1 MGVQDVPTE
10 VDKISVKFDLF
21 ILILN
26 VEMAGRSCLITFIEI
41 LLFIWDFI
49 TYPFYFLI
57 QQPWRNTQRMRR
69 TRARIVTHQATEVTI
84 RAVPMVN
91 KIKDELKAQQGAD
104 QITTMERVWN
114 FSLKKY
120 GTRKALGTRAILGEI
135 DEKQADGKV
144 FTKFQLGDY
153 SWSNYQELNSQAE
166 NLGKGFRELG
176 MKPKD
181 KIVLYANTCSEWMT
195 SAIASFK
202 HSIAV
207 VTIYTNLGEE
217 GVEHGVSQTDASV
230 IVVSQEL
237 VPRLQAVLSKCP
249 SVKHVIIIPNHKPVP
264 TPTEPVGDVK
274 FHKFEDIVNLGSSSS
289 IHPMPPGPSDSAIIM
304 YTSGSTGV
312 PKGVVLT
319 HGNLVQALYCII
331 PTAGDAFG
339 EHRSSDCYIAILPLA
354 HVLELLAENI
364 MLVMGI
370 PIGYSSPKTFTD
382 SGTAVATGSKGDA
395 TVLKPSVVCVV
406 PLILDSIYK
415 GIRSKVAQRGPFF
428 SQLID
433 LCFQYR
439 LKWTKRGH
447 DTPIMNKII
456 FSKFKAIVGGNLR
469 ILLSGGAPLA
479 PDAHDFVRTCLGIT
493 LLQGYGLTETCATA
507 CIPDGSDMS
516 TGRVGAPLQEVDV
529 RLINWDEGGYTVT
542 DQQGPRGEIV
552 VGGSHVAKEYYAM
565 AEKTEEEFFNDNGK
579 RWFRTGDI
587 GQMMSDGT
595 IKIIDRKKDLVKLQ
609 GGEYVSLGKVESLL
623 KTHPAIENICVCGDS
638 SKANMVCLVIPGQAY
653 LDSLSMKLGKSTAT
667 REELCKD
674 VEVIADYIKI
684 INSHGNQQKL
694 QKFEI
699 PRAVFLINE
708 PWTPESGLITA
719 AMKLKR
725 KTIENVFS
733 TEIAEMY
740 IPVSRK
746 ASVINNNSRKSSKSS
761 VNNNN
766 AVAPQL
772 PKVG

>member
-1 MGVQDVPTE
+1 MG
-10 VDKISVKFDLF
+10 DKRWSEAWVLV
-21 ILILN
+21 ILYCTT
-26 VEMAGRSCLITFIEI
+26 MAGRSCLITFIEI

-114 FSLKKY
+114 FSMKKY
-120 GTRKALGTRAILGEI
+120 GTRKALGTRAVLGEV
-135 DEKQADGKV
+135 DEKQPDGKV
-144 FTKFQLGDY
+144 FTKFQLGEY
-153 SWSNYQELNSQAE
+153 SWMNYQEVNSKAE

-195 SAIASFK
+195 SAIAAFK

-249 SVKHVIIIPNHKPVP
+249 SVKHVLIISSHKPVP
-264 TPTEPVGDVK
+264 TPDPVGGVK
-274 FHKFEDIVNLGSSSS
+274 FHKFEDVVNLGSSSS
-289 IHPMPPGPSDSAIIM
+289 
-304 YTSGSTGV
+304 
-312 PKGVVLT
+312 VL
-319 HGNLVQALYCII
+319 

-339 EHRSSDCYIAILPLA
+339 DHRPHDCYIAILPLA

-415 GIRSKVAQRGPFF
+415 GIRSKVAQRG
-428 SQLID
+428 
-433 LCFQYR
+433 
-439 LKWTKRGH
+439 H

-507 CIPDGSDMS
+507 CIPDGSDLS

-565 AEKTEEEFFNDNGK
+565 PEKTEEEFFNDNGK

-694 QKFEI
+694 RKFEI
-699 PRAVFLINE
+699 PRAVFLVNE